1 MNGIE
6 RKNFLTD
13 IDRWRKMYE
22 KRVAKDPVGC
32 RALYKLL
39 DDFWIFCNEYV
50 DYTEENLMK
59 LAEATN
65 TTEVYV
71 RHHVDNILL
80 NEWDL
85 LVRIMEQRELQR
97 YWTFLRTANE
107 RSLDYLPGPAPPMV
121 SYLGRISVIRQ
132 HVYSSVSI
140 AGIPRDQYPVGD
152 GMALPHEAGHHI
164 WHLTSADNGFE
175 KTFVQAVKSVTGE
188 LSASKQIGI
197 MLVSWREEIYADV
210 YGAYV
215 AGADYAFS
223 LIDMLKRRIGNE
235 DDLFTDDGQHA
246 FAYLRPLI
254 RAKVLASRGLEDE
267 SVQVRAQWTAFVKE
281 VSADIKS
288 ESMLKPK
295 DDSGGAKLPL
305 AELQQALDQIID
317 KTILPQIDAV
327 FNRTDFPV
335 EAFTFGAYRLRIE
348 ERLNAEGEQTLAK
361 ILAALSRS
369 SGANPLFDP
378 GTGGS
383 LPPYP
388 VIYQVNGTV

>member
-1 MNGIE
+1 
-6 RKNFLTD
+6 
-13 IDRWRKMYE
+13 MYE
-22 KRVAKDPVGC
+22 KRAAKDPVGC
-32 RALYKLL
+32 QALYKLL
-39 DDFWIFCNEYV
+39 DDFWFFCNEYI
-50 DYTEENLMK
+50 DYTEENLMTLK
-59 LAEATN
+59 QATN
-65 TTEVYV
+65 TTEAYV
-71 RHHVDNILL
+71 RHHANNVLL

-97 YWTFLRTANE
+97 YGTFLRTANE
-107 RSLDYLPGPAPPMV
+107 RSLGYLPDAAPPMV
-121 SYLGRISVIRQ
+121 SYLGRASVIRQ
-132 HVYSSVSI
+132 HVYSGVSI
-140 AGIPRDQYPVGD
+140 AGIPREQYPVSD
-152 GMALPHEAGHHI
+152 DMAIPHEAGHHI
-164 WHLTSADNGFE
+164 WHLISADKGFE

-188 LSASKQIGI
+188 LSASKQISV
-197 MLVSWREEIYADV
+197 MLLSWREEIYADV

-215 AGADYAFS
+215 AGVDYAFS
-223 LIDMLKRRIGNE
+223 LIDMLERRIGNE
-235 DDLFTDDGQHA
+235 DGLFTDDGQHA

-267 SVQVRAQWTAFVKE
+267 AVQVRTRWAAFVEE
-281 VSADIKS
+281 VSADVKS

-295 DDSGGAKLPL
+295 DDSGDVELPL

-348 ERLNAEGEQTLAK
+348 ARLNAEGGQALAK

-369 SGANPLFDP
+369 SGANPQFDP
-378 GTGGS
+378 GPGGP